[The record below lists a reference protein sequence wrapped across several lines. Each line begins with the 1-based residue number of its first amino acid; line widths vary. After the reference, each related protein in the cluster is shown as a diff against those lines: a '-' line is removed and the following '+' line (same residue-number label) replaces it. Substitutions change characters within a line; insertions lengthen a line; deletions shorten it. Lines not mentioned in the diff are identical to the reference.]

1 MRTRLTLPSMG
12 HGPCTGEMEAMHY
25 CLIDNNNKTLS
36 NNEEPRE
43 GGYDTLKLIK
53 EGEVLDQQFVES
65 PGDQLSLGV
74 LKRGKK
80 RVKMVEQK
88 EHKRCRNWTEH
99 GETESLI
106 NLKLLSLCNR
116 DKVSRFGS
124 NEPVWEDISRQLS
137 GRIP

>member
-1 MRTRLTLPSMG
+1 LTI
-12 HGPCTGEMEAMHY
+12 T
-25 CLIDNNNKTLS
+25 I
-36 NNEEPRE
+36 RE